1 MSFEQVE
8 NEALNLNAHNRA
20 ILAQTIWESLEDPYT
35 IPSDI
40 TDSQA
45 IKLAKKRDNEIEQGK
60 VKSLSHQELMSRLR

>member
-1 MSFEQVE
+1 MGLDQIA
-8 NEALNLNAHNRA
+8 NEALNLSAHNRA
-20 ILAQTIWESLEDPYT
+20 ILAEKIWQSLEDPYT

-60 VKSLSHQELMSRLR
+60 VKPLSHQELMSRLK